1 MLPAAPVAGLGD
13 WINDRFEY
21 IGDFAAGV
29 TDVALTILGS
39 PVTIAAEIAQRA
51 GICDECAGK
60 WTGLLRSL
68 SDWTV
73 ELTADAIVEV
83 VTEPRVWTAIGLAA
97 VACLSTGAQTAGAGC
112 LAAGGALTVA
122 LSIEIGESVK
132 KTIEERA
139 RRGAEEVVMS
149 LADRARAAAQ
159 AEGEKLV
166 KSAAEEAGRNARA
179 AAGDLLYALA
189 PRALL
194 DLLERGGADADRIV
208 SASVAPLAELAR
220 RVAPLDP
227 AAAAATVN
235 EARVSARGAIMTAV
249 RASIRNGQPVETTV
263 RAALEPTLAQ
273 YSARLVADA
282 REGAGRA
289 IANLGRNLT
298 DLSLAWDPQQVRAA
312 LVEYYAGSA
321 RSPGDPRRVAATAP
335 IWRVALTARDLDGAP
350 LARLFVSYTDARSAR
365 INAIAQS
372 MPLEAIRTALRGRD
386 RVSPDK
392 PYPYADQAI
401 RRYIETHAASV
412 KPPMLNGRSNT
423 AEALGAALAPGM
435 AAALGVRVAA
445 PVAAPVVV
453 VRELDATRPD
463 FAAQL
468 ADRVTS
474 RRVKLEAAPSAGIP
488 WGKVAIGLG
497 ALGLGYALTR

>member
-1 MLPAAPVAGLGD
+1 MQHAAPVAGFGD
-13 WINDRFEY
+13 WIGDRFEDL
-21 IGDFAAGV
+21 GDFAEGV
-29 TDVALTILGS
+29 SEVAFTILGS
-39 PVTIAAEIAQRA
+39 PITIAAEIAQRA
-51 GICDECAGK
+51 GICDRCADK
-60 WTGLLRSL
+60 WAGLLRSL

-73 ELTADAIVEV
+73 ELIADAIVEV

-149 LADRARAAAQ
+149 LADRARAAAEE
-159 AEGEKLV
+159 EGEKLV
-166 KSAAEEAGRNARA
+166 KSAAEEAARNARA

-208 SASVAPLAELAR
+208 TASVAPLAELAR
-220 RVAPLDP
+220 RIGPLDP
-227 AAAAATVN
+227 AAAAATVA

-249 RASIRNGQPVETTV
+249 RASIRNGQPIETTV
-263 RAALEPTLAQ
+263 RAALEPTLAR
-273 YSARLVADA
+273 YGERLAQDA
-282 REGAGRA
+282 NVGAGQA
-289 IANLGRNLT
+289 IADLGGNLQN
-298 DLSLAWDPQQVRAA
+298 LSLSWDPRQVRAA
-312 LVEYYAGSA
+312 LVVYFASA
-321 RSPGDPRRVAATAP
+321 DRSPGDPRRVAATAP
-335 IWRVALTARDLDGAP
+335 IWQVATTARALPGAP
-350 LARLFVSYTDARSAR
+350 LAAYTSIREAR
-365 INAIAQS
+365 INAIAQAA
-372 MPLEAIRTALRGRD
+372 PLAAIRTALRGRD
-386 RVSPDK
+386 RVSPDR
-392 PYPYADQAI
+392 PYPYADNAV
-401 RRYIETHAASV
+401 RRYIENNAGDV
-412 KPPMLNGRSNT
+412 RPVMLDGRNNT
-423 AEALGAALAPGM
+423 AAAIAAALAPGL
-435 AAALGVRVAA
+435 AASLDLRVAA
-445 PVAAPVVV
+445 PIAAPAPV

-468 ADRVTS
+468 TDRLPS
-474 RRVKLEAAPSAGIP
+474 GRVELAANPPFAGIP